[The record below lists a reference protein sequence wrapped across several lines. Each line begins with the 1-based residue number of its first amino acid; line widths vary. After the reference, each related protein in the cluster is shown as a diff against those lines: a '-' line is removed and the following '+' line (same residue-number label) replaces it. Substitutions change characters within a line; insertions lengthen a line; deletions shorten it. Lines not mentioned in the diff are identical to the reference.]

1 MRLTTYPT
9 GGPWSKEVVLRIIG
23 TSIWISFHRHDVE
36 LVKALMPDMKFDP
49 LEHQQTVSV
58 ETLEEGLR
66 LLERI
71 VLVTLF
77 TPYIDLYGK
86 DLGPPLY
93 IFGDSE

>member
-9 GGPWSKEVVLRIIG
+9 GGPWSKEVVLRVIG

-49 LEHQQTVSV
+49 FETQQTVSV
-58 ETLEEGLR
+58 TTLEEGLR

-86 DLGPPLY
+86 DHEPLY
-93 IFGDSE
+93 LFGDSE